1 MTSAR
6 VVGRLAAVRGPAGV
20 QRSGMLCARDARDR
34 GVAVLRAR
42 CDELAMQSGFVA
54 VRELLWGEVHRDWA
68 YFAGPAQLAA
78 HLVMPE
84 GAGYEGPAR
93 SGRRAPSFALADVES
108 RSHTCT
114 QNSTF
119 PAAASCR
126 ARLTRRSDG
135 IWPA

>member
-42 CDELAMQSGFVA
+42 CDELAMQSGYVA

-78 HLVMPE
+78 QLVTPE

-108 RSHTCT
+108 R
-114 QNSTF
+114 
-119 PAAASCR
+119 R
-126 ARLTRRSDG
+126 AVPRSLLCSMMRIGSPWHRRGLSA
-135 IWPA
+135 IER